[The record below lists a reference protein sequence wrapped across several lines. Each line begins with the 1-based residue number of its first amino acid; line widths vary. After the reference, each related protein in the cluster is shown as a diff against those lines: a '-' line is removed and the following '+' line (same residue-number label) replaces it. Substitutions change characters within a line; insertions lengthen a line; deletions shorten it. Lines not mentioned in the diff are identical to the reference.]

1 MSLSNGQIATFP
13 RRALARRAERH
24 RRLPLRSALLA
35 RLRRVGWTVASL
47 GLFIG
52 GWEGLWALGALD
64 PLIMPPPHIFLA
76 EIGDQSQFFS
86 STVGEESSG
95 SNFSALEAM
104 LASAGRVLAGLF
116 IGFVA
121 SLVVG
126 LAVSLSGLTR
136 NLTLPTITL
145 LAPISPIAWLPVA
158 VLFFGIGNAPA
169 VFTVFLG
176 VFFIMTL
183 ATISAVEQVGAT
195 YVNVART
202 LGATRGQEIRHVII
216 PAVMPQVFVVLRIN
230 LFAAWMVVLV
240 AEAIGV
246 GTGLGQ
252 LIMAA
257 RNTFN
262 ADLAFLAMTL
272 IGITGYMLDVV
283 LRQMQRR
290 LFPWQPGMQASA
302 A

>member
-1 MSLSNGQIATFP
+1 MSLSDGQLATLP
-13 RRALARRAERH
+13 HRALAQGAARSRRVFTRTV
-24 RRLPLRSALLA
+24 LLA

-47 GLFIG
+47 SLFIG
-52 GWEGLWALGALD
+52 GWEASWALGVLD

-76 EIGDQSQFFS
+76 EIANQGQFFS
-86 STVGEESSG
+86 STVGESSSG
-95 SNFSALEAM
+95 SNFSAVQAM
-104 LASAGRVLAGLF
+104 LSSAGRVLAGLF
-116 IGFVA
+116 IGFVT

-126 LAVSLSGLTR
+126 LAISLSGITR
-136 NLTLPTITL
+136 NLALPTITL

-169 VFTVFLG
+169 IFTVFLG

-202 LGATRGQEIRHVII
+202 LGATRSQEVRHVII

-230 LFAAWMVVLV
+230 LFAAWMVVLI

-252 LIMAA
+252 LIIAA

-272 IGITGYMLDVV
+272 IGITGYLLDVV

>member
-1 MSLSNGQIATFP
+1 VLV
-13 RRALARRAERH
+13 
-24 RRLPLRSALLA
+24 A
-35 RLRRVGWTVASL
+35 RLQRVGWTVASL

-52 GWEGLWALGALD
+52 GWEALWALGALD

-95 SNFSALEAM
+95 ARFSALEAM
-104 LASAGRVLAGLF
+104 LASASRVLAGLS

-169 VFTVFLG
+169 IFTVFLG

-202 LGATRGQEIRHVII
+202 LGATRAQEIRHVVI

-230 LFAAWMVVLV
+230 LFAAWMVVLI
-240 AEAIGV
+240 AEALGV
-246 GTGLGQ
+246 GNGLGQ

-290 LFPWQPGMQASA
+290 LFPWQPSMQASA